1 MVLGS
6 ADPFLRIAVFV
17 PTRAS
22 WPEGWAASGALRM
35 AVEELNRRP
44 ELLGGL
50 KLQVAEKAIG
60 CDSSSASAGLSVLLE
75 EGRVDAVIGPWCS
88 LGCES
93 SAYITSGRDIVQISY
108 SCTSPLLSQTK
119 VSNGDTLM
127 CARRFCRAAWNAHL
141 SHSAPLHFPAHD
153 AACPS
158 CPQRF
163 PPDSPT

>member
-1 MVLGS
+1 MVLGN

-22 WPEGWAASGALRM
+22 WPEGWAASDALTM
-35 AVEELNRRP
+35 AVEELSRRP

-93 SAYITSGRDIVQISY
+93 SAYIASGRDIVQISY
-108 SCTSPLLSQTK
+108 SCTSPLLSDKDKFPTVTPLCVLGQPVAQHATHACPT
-119 VSNGDTLM
+119 VPRSTHGA
-127 CARRFCRAAWNAHL
+127 AR
-141 SHSAPLHFPAHD
+141 
-153 AACPS
+153 PS
-158 CPQRF
+158 CPQRC
-163 PPDSPT
+163 PPDSPR